1 MKKYILLVL
10 LLPTFISC
18 RKIDTFEKYCDYIQ
32 DRPETLILTWK
43 DDEIKQDFVSYYN
56 KIVLSDIGRT
66 FLNGALPEDSVVQ
79 FLYEHDMI
87 GVKQRGNELY
97 IRNNFLYDKNDSI
110 LLFFDVPSEHTFD
123 GFTNTLDSL
132 IKNPNRENMNSVQYG
147 IFAVMRS
154 FYKKIIIQGDINNYK
169 EIIITQ

>member
-1 MKKYILLVL
+1 MRKFIPLILLL
-10 LLPTFISC
+10 LTFSSC
-18 RKIDTFEKYCDYIQ
+18 RRIDTFEKYCDYIQ
-32 DRPETLILTWK
+32 DLPETLILTWK

-87 GVKQRGNELY
+87 GVKQKGNELY
-97 IRNNFLYDKNDSI
+97 IRNSFLYNKNDSI
-110 LLFFDVPSEHTFD
+110 LLFFDVPSEHTFE
-123 GFTNTLDSL
+123 GFTNKLDSL
-132 IKNPNRENMNSVQYG
+132 IKNPNRDKMDIVQYG
-147 IFAVMRS
+147 IFTAMRS
-154 FYKKIIIQGDINNYK
+154 FYKKIIIQGDINSHK